1 MPELSDGFPGRVF
14 KCEICR
20 VCDYFWYIDSEV
32 REWYC
37 NLLISISLGSV
48 RLWSTH
54 SHHPPR
60 GWKSSVQFSSV
71 TQSCPTLRLH
81 WLQIAKAPCPSPTPG
96 VYSNSCPLNQWCHPM
111 SHPLSSPSPPI
122 FNLSQHQGLLKM
134 SQLFSTGGQS
144 TGVSTSASILPM
156 NTQDWSPLGWT
167 GWISLQSKGLSSV
180 FFSTTVQSINYSAL
194 SFLYSPPLTSI
205 HEYWKSHSLD

>member
-1 MPELSDGFPGRVF
+1 M
-14 KCEICR
+14 
-20 VCDYFWYIDSEV
+20 
-32 REWYC
+32 
-37 NLLISISLGSV
+37 SLV
-48 RLWSTH
+48 RLWKLVLDRKALRAAVH
-54 SHHPPR
+54 
-60 GWKSSVQFSSV
+60 GVAKSQTWLSNWTELKLLKTWQICYQFSSV
-71 TQSCPTLRLH
+71 AQSCPTLRLH